1 VAGELRYFADRFG
14 IPRASIEGTQIPFDL
29 IRRYATYG
37 APELIYEPQR
47 KNHPLALQRT
57 LDYFGFQLG
66 RERESIDEFP
76 PELVDEARHVL
87 AVALARG
94 EARHLAVKRNHAE
107 IEEVREIYRR
117 SGGSTRQLGYGE
129 LTTIYERRLAEQ
141 DVRSIA
147 DFRAADLT
155 LDLLSAIPVEERER
169 WLALPSSTAIRG
181 KDVAIDYDVEDGTG
195 VARLRLPEKLARTLV
210 DSELPALDRPLR
222 FIVTRGQRGAV
233 RAATLDDL
241 QELLDR
247 PWTPVEV
254 ESERT
259 GVAPRRGHGRDDGR
273 GRGRGRGRDGGK
285 GRRRRR

>member
-1 VAGELRYFADRFG
+1 MS
-14 IPRASIEGTQIPFDL
+14 P
-29 IRRYATYG
+29 
-37 APELIYEPQR
+37 
-47 KNHPLALQRT
+47 
-57 LDYFGFQLG
+57 
-66 RERESIDEFP
+66 
-76 PELVDEARHVL
+76 
-87 AVALARG
+87 
-94 EARHLAVKRNHAE
+94 
-107 IEEVREIYRR
+107 R
-117 SGGSTRQLGYGE
+117 SGARYE
-129 LTTIYERRLAEQ
+129 KARALTGPIFRL
-141 DVRSIA
+141 
-147 DFRAADLT
+147 
-155 LDLLSAIPVEERER
+155 LDGIFITEEEERER

-233 RAATLDDL
+233 RAPTLDNL

-254 ESERT
+254 DSERT
-259 GVAPRRGHGRDDGR
+259 DVAPRR